1 MEWTDDAIILDT
13 RRHGETSLIV
23 TMLSREHGRYAG
35 LARGGAGK
43 AKRGILQ
50 PGNQVRAQWRA
61 RLQEHLGTFTYE
73 LISAHAGHALSSPL
87 MLAALSSACAVAATT
102 LPEREPHPA
111 VYDGLAILLDSL
123 QGDAWP
129 SVYVKWELGVLGELG
144 FGLDLS
150 ECAVTA
156 EKKNLSH
163 VSPKSGRAVSQAAA
177 EPYKDRLLTLPSF
190 LLNGGD
196 AGNHDQVL
204 DGLKLTGY
212 FLNRHVY
219 GDNGQS
225 QPDARARFVQSMRKK
240 PSQGL

>member
-43 AKRGILQ
+43 TKRGILQ

-61 RLQEHLGTFTYE
+61 RLQEHLGTFTCE
-73 LISAHAGHALSSPL
+73 LVSAHAGYAMATSLHLS
-87 MLAALSSACAVAATT
+87 ALSSACAVAATT

-111 VYDGLAILLDSL
+111 VYDGLSVLLTSL
-123 QGDAWP
+123 QGDDWP

-156 EKKNLSH
+156 ERENLSH
-163 VSPKSGRAVSQAAA
+163 VSPKSGRAVSTAAA
-177 EPYKDRLLTLPSF
+177 EPYKGRLLVLPPF
-190 LLNGGD
+190 LLGGGGD
-196 AGNHDQVL
+196 HQQVL
-204 DGLKLTGY
+204 DGLKLTGF
-212 FLNRHVY
+212 FLNRQVY
-219 GDNGQS
+219 GDNGQA
-225 QPDARARFVQSMRKK
+225 QPDARARFVQTLRNLVD
-240 PSQGL
+240 QDR